1 MSSIRGR
8 SIKTGGMV
16 VDVGGASGRT
26 DASQQ
31 TRPAF
36 KMTAGIFQPK
46 ARTAVGGANGGSD
59 HAALFLDPSSVGF
72 WRLVIVAGAVAYIV
86 GFHVSLGRTRL
97 GIGPGR

>member
-16 VDVGGASGRT
+16 VDVGGATART

-36 KMTAGIFQPK
+36 KMTAGIFMPRN
-46 ARTAVGGANGGSD
+46 RTSAVGGGSAD
-59 HAALFLDPSSVGF
+59 SGHGHLIDPSSVSF
-72 WRLVIVAGAVAYIV
+72 WRLVIFGGAVAYIV
-86 GFHVSLGRTRL
+86 GFHLSLGRTRL
-97 GIGPGR
+97 GIGPGK